1 MERKSP
7 NISGSLIQFPAPS
20 KGHSPEPTDPTPV
33 AGGPPRRPAARAAE
47 ARPDLVLRHVRRTR
61 NVVTVARRMGVRA
74 NDVFLVVLNR
84 MELLE
89 RRAA

>member
-1 MERKSP
+1 M
-7 NISGSLIQFPAPS
+7 
-20 KGHSPEPTDPTPV
+20 
-33 AGGPPRRPAARAAE
+33 
-47 ARPDLVLRHVRRTR
+47 LRHVRRTR

-89 RRAA
+89 RKAA

>member
-1 MERKSP
+1 M
-7 NISGSLIQFPAPS
+7 LQFQASVKRPAP
-20 KGHSPEPTDPTPV
+20 EPANPPAV
-33 AGGPPRRPAARAAE
+33 RSGGPAAYRAE
-47 ARPDLVLRHVRRTR
+47 IRSDLVLRHVRQSR